1 MAFSPSACWE
11 FIVTL
16 AVIFITVLYVVSGWL
31 EVWWS
36 ARNDTP
42 PNFIKKINIILIG
55 DPGKHYIVVL

>member
-42 PNFIKKINIILIG
+42 PNFIKKINIILIF
-55 DPGKHYIVVL
+55 L